1 MPRLPHTASLAGHPA
16 LVPGT
21 VRCETGRM
29 QIEIRTGDITERDT
43 DVIVNA
49 ANSSLLGGGGVDGA
63 IHRAAGPELL
73 AACRELRN
81 TSLPEGLPTGQSVA
95 TGGYELPARWVV
107 HTVGPNAGA
116 GETDPELLRSCF
128 RTALAAAE
136 ELGAQSIAFPAVSA
150 GIYGWDP
157 KTVADI
163 GLQEVREHSPGSLQR
178 AEFVLFSDR
187 LTDIFRRRL
196 EQLDT

>member
-1 MPRLPHTASLAGHPA
+1 
-16 LVPGT
+16 
-21 VRCETGRM
+21 M
-29 QIEIRTGDITERDT
+29 QIEITTADITTRSA

-63 IHRAAGPELL
+63 IHRAAGPGLL
-73 AACRELRN
+73 EACRELRR
-81 TSLPEGLPTGQSVA
+81 TSLPAGLPTGQSVA
-95 TGGYELPARWVV
+95 TDAFDLPARWVV

-128 RTALAAAE
+128 RTALQAAE

-157 KTVADI
+157 ETVADI
-163 GLQEVREHSPGSLQR
+163 ALREVLAHSPGSLQR
-178 AEFVLFSDR
+178 AEFVLFNDR
-187 LTDIFRRRL
+187 LAGIFRRRYQ
-196 EQLDT
+196 QLTA